1 MSNNF
6 YKDNQDLKFYV
17 EKYIDWE
24 PLIELTEFEYK
35 TKDGF
40 DNAKDAL
47 TFYKGVLDSIGE
59 FSAKE
64 VAPLAKE
71 IDLEHHK
78 IVDGVVKSPAVFN
91 QIFKKI
97 NKLELFGMC
106 LPLELGG
113 MNCPF
118 TIFMLSN
125 ELFARADVSV
135 TAHYGFHGGMA
146 MAMLLF
152 SIMEGSTSFDIEN
165 YQIKETRFKDYITE
179 IITGKEWGSMDITEP
194 AAGSDMAAIT
204 TKGFQDEEGN
214 WFVSGEKIFI
224 TSGHGKY
231 HFVIARTEETDEEDA
246 FAGLKGLS
254 MFLVPAFEKGKGGKR
269 VHLANFTSVE
279 DKLGHHGSATV
290 TISFNKTPAHLIG
303 KRGDGFKLMLQ
314 IMNNARVGVGF
325 ESLGICEAA
334 YRLAKDYAAERKS
347 MGKTIDQH
355 EMIAD
360 YLDEMQTDIHG
371 LRALSVLGAY
381 HEEMGQ
387 KLNLLLQFLP
397 SEKEHERKDIEK
409 KMKFHQAKSRHLTPL
424 LKYIGAEKAVE
435 ISRRCIQIHGGYG
448 YTKEYGAEKL
458 LRDALVLPIY
468 EGTSQIQALM
478 AMKDNL
484 MGIIKNPKDFLA
496 KTTQSY
502 WKSTSARSPLERR
515 VARLQVISQKS
526 LRFLMTKLA
535 GNKIIKLWEKSISE
549 WSSFFTDWDPKKDFA
564 PAMLHAE
571 RLTKILCDVAICEL
585 LLDQAQEYPER
596 EEILERY
603 IERAEP
609 RCKFLY
615 NEITTTGTRLLN
627 KLSENQEKN

>member
-1 MSNNF
+1 MSTNF
-6 YKDNQDLKFYV
+6 YKDNADLKFYV
-17 EKYIDWE
+17 EKFIDWE

-40 DNAKDAL
+40 DNAKEAL

-59 FSAKE
+59 FAAKE
-64 VAPLAKE
+64 VAPHAKE
-71 IDLEHHK
+71 IDLEHHEL
-78 IVDGVVKSPAVFN
+78 VDGVVKSPAIFN

-152 SIMEGSTSFDIEN
+152 SIMEGSTTFDMEN
-165 YQIKETRFKDYITE
+165 YQIKETRFQDFITE

-194 AAGSDMAAIT
+194 AAGSDMAAIST
-204 TKGFQDEEGN
+204 QGFQDEKGN

-231 HFVIARTEETDEEDA
+231 HFVIARTEETDKEDA

-254 MFLVPAFEKGKGGKR
+254 MFLVPAFKKGKDGKR
-269 VHLANFTSVE
+269 VQLATFTAVE

-290 TISFNKTPAHLIG
+290 AIGFNKTPAYLVG

-334 YRLAKDYAAERKS
+334 YRLAKDYAAERQS
-347 MGKTIDQH
+347 MGKIIDQH

-360 YLDEMQTDIHG
+360 YLDEMQTDIQG

-397 SEKEHERKDIEK
+397 PEKEHERKEIEA
-409 KMKFHQAKSRHLTPL
+409 KMKSHQSKSRNLTPL
-424 LKYIGAEKAVE
+424 LKYLGAEKAVE
-435 ISRRCIQIHGGYG
+435 ISRRCLQIHGGYG
-448 YTKEYGAEKL
+448 YIKEYGAEKL

-468 EGTSQIQALM
+468 EGTSQIQSLM

-484 MGIIKNPKDFLA
+484 MGILKNPKDFL
-496 KTTQSY
+496 S
-502 WKSTSARSPLERR
+502 KSTQAYWRSTSSRSPLERR
-515 VARLQVISQKS
+515 VIKLQIISQKT
-526 LRFLMTKLA
+526 LRYLMTKLA
-535 GNKIIKLWEKSISE
+535 GNKISKLWEKSVSE
-549 WSSFFTDWDPKKDFA
+549 WSSFFSDWDPKKDFA

-585 LLDQAQEYPER
+585 LLDQAQKYPER

-603 IERAEP
+603 LERAEP

-615 NEITTTGTRLLN
+615 NEITTTGTRLLK
-627 KLSENQEKN
+627 KLSENQNKN